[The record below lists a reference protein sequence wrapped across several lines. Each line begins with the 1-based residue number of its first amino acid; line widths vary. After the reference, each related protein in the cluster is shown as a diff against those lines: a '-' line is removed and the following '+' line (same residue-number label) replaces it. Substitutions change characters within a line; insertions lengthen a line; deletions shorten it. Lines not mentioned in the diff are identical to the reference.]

1 MDTASL
7 VRGAAALV
15 VIGPGGAACAEGLA
29 SRLRDAGSSAPA
41 RCARLRSGPRLHAGE
56 DRLGYS
62 HSDWCMKLRQV
73 RDVVDL
79 SRAECGVFAGLF
91 DMGVRATK
99 RLAERH
105 PERALH
111 FGHLGTPRM
120 SEFRQLFA
128 ELERGMPTEVRS
140 PFEGSDAIAGG
151 AWLGRKHFGVHP
163 DCALAKLCFSA
174 GAVDLPMHSHEH
186 SDRFILVLEGEGR
199 FHHAPGSPQGFTGA
213 GVRSA
218 QVSAGDLVLFRR
230 GLVHTFS
237 SPRRAMTLL
246 SWHAPYFPFVDPR
259 QFSLPAARVCPD
271 LTDSN

>member
-1 MDTASL
+1 MVLDL
-7 VRGAAALV
+7 VFDDAL
-15 VIGPGGAACAEGLA
+15 L
-29 SRLRDAGSSAPA
+29 
-41 RCARLRSGPRLHAGE
+41 
-56 DRLGYS
+56 
-62 HSDWCMKLRQV
+62 

-79 SRAECGVFAGLF
+79 SRAKGGAFARLF
-91 DMGVRATK
+91 DIGVRATE

-111 FGHLGTPRM
+111 LGHLGMPRM

-128 ELERGMPTEVRS
+128 ELERGMPIEVRT

-151 AWLGRKHFGVHP
+151 AWLGQEHFGIHP

-199 FHHAPGSPQGFTGA
+199 FHHAPGPVKGFTGA
-213 GVRSA
+213 GVQSVP
-218 QVSAGDLVLFRR
+218 VSAGILVLFRR

-237 SPRRAMTLL
+237 SSKRAMTLL
-246 SWHAPYFPFVDPR
+246 SWHSPYFRFDDPR
-259 QFSLPAARVCPD
+259 QFELPKVRVCPD
-271 LTDSN
+271 GLLSDRRTFVPEVEVSACSN

>member
-1 MDTASL
+1 VFDDVL
-7 VRGAAALV
+7 L
-15 VIGPGGAACAEGLA
+15 
-29 SRLRDAGSSAPA
+29 
-41 RCARLRSGPRLHAGE
+41 
-56 DRLGYS
+56 
-62 HSDWCMKLRQV
+62 

-79 SRAECGVFAGLF
+79 SQADGGAFSGLF

-111 FGHLGTPRM
+111 LGHLGTPRM

-128 ELERGMPTEVRS
+128 ELEGEVPIEVRS

-151 AWLGRKHFGVHP
+151 AWLGREHFGAHP

-174 GAVDLPMHSHEH
+174 GAVDLPMHSHEY

-199 FHHAPGSPQGFTGA
+199 FHHAPGSAQGFTGD
-213 GVRSA
+213 GVQSDR
-218 QVSAGDLVLFRR
+218 VSGGDLVLFRR

-237 SPRRAMTLL
+237 SPHRAMTLL
-246 SWHAPYFPFVDPR
+246 SWHLPFFAFDDPR
-259 QFSLPAARVCPD
+259 QFELPAARVSPD
-271 LTDSN
+271 STGSN